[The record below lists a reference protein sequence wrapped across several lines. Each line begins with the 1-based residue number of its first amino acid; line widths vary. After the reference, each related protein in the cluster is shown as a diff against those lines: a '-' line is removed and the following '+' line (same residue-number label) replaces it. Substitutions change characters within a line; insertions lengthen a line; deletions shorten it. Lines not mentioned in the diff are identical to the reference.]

1 MRARALELGAQV
13 RARRRASRCRDALH
27 DARLEA
33 GRGVRVR
40 EQAPHPRIEIRPARI
55 VGAHASSSAATPSTA
70 ARLARARCRCV
81 FTVLAGRPI
90 ISATSFTGRSSR

>member
-1 MRARALELGAQV
+1 MGARPLELGAQV
-13 RARRRASRCRDALH
+13 RAWRRASRCHALH

-33 GRGVRVR
+33 GRRVHVR
-40 EQAPHPRIEIRPARI
+40 EQAPHPRIEIRPPAI
-55 VGAHASSSAATPSTA
+55 AAAHASSSAATPSTA
-70 ARLARARCRCV
+70 AKLARARCRCV